1 MQYDLLQDVFTK
13 QFCIVLRVIS
23 FEVNIH
29 FSFNS
34 LISSKP
40 CEKEE
45 KKVFT
50 TSQVRLIIHSIR
62 QWMC

>member
-50 TSQVRLIIHSIR
+50 TS
-62 QWMC
+62 